1 MYQLGIRGIKEKKK
15 RVLSEYSSKLKL
27 SDLIEV
33 AWG

>member
-1 MYQLGIRGIKEKKK
+1 MYQLGIRGIKEKK